1 VIPAAE
7 APDGLSVLLIIAA
20 MFALALVVA
29 GVCALPVAVAA
40 RIGVPRGFYEHR
52 GDVSLVV
59 VAATVAV
66 ALVLFVTSIM
76 SGSG

>member
-1 VIPAAE
+1 LV
-7 APDGLSVLLIIAA
+7 IAA
-20 MFALALVVA
+20 MFALALVLVGA
-29 GVCALPVAVAA
+29 CAVPVAVAA
-40 RIGVPRGFYEHR
+40 RIGVPHGIYEHR